1 MREYF
6 VNYCAYKNN
15 LSDDLKQ
22 KLNQFLTDL
31 ENLYEVKYKLEEC
44 KVIVKTSLNE
54 LIEFINSYKDED
66 KNVYL
71 QNIIIITEV

>member
-6 VNYCAYKNN
+6 VNFYAYKNN

-31 ENLYEVKYKLEEC
+31 ETLYEVKYKLEES
-44 KVIVKTSLNE
+44 KVIVKTSINE
-54 LIEFINSYKDED
+54 LFEFINSYEDKD

>member
-6 VNYCAYKNN
+6 VNYYAFKNN

-31 ENLYEVKYKLEEC
+31 ENLYEVKYKLEES
-44 KVIVKTSLNE
+44 KVIVKTSINE
-54 LIEFINSYKDED
+54 LFEFINSYEDKD

>member
-15 LSDDLKQ
+15 LSDELKQ
-22 KLNQFLTDL
+22 KLNQFFIDL
-31 ENLYEVKYKLEEC
+31 ETLYEVKYKLEES

-54 LIEFINSYKDED
+54 LIEFINSYED
-66 KNVYL
+66 VDKEIYL